1 MIPSIATTTETIAR
15 LARQP
20 SRLRLLKLRRTTASR
35 GCASRSSSQFR
46 APTSPKI
53 RTILDAN
60 SRRIFY
66 NEAVSHVHS
75 IYFDDP
81 LLSGAR
87 ENLEA
92 PTNAPRVRL
101 RWYDSP
107 EAAAPRLPRGQTA
120 HESDDRK
127 DRLPI
132 ESSIPIAEMTYDEL
146 RDELARVLPPRFR
159 ETLLS
164 ARRTVLINSYH
175 REHFGLEGTPI
186 RITLDSEIE
195 CFDQAG
201 LLRRATAVR
210 RAAARPRRHRG
221 QGAVRQRARASPRP
235 APAAPARDTLHQ
247 VRAGLPG
254 TRRRRRAPVGLPDA

>member
-15 LARQP
+15 LAPQP
-20 SRLRLLKLRRTTASR
+20 SRLRLLEAPKDDGVTGLRVEVKFAVP
-35 GCASRSSSQFR
+35 GADV
-46 APTSPKI
+46 AKI

-60 SRRIFY
+60 CRRIFY

-87 ENLEA
+87 ENLGGA
-92 PTNAPRVRL
+92 DKRTKVRL

-107 EAAAPRLPRGQTA
+107 EPQRHVFLEVKRRMNRMIG
-120 HESDDRK
+120 K

-159 ETLLS
+159 ETLLLR
-164 ARRTVLINSYH
+164 AEPVLINSYH

-201 LLRRATAVR
+201 LLRPRRRFGVPLRDLVVIEGKAPCGSELELR
-210 RAAARPRRHRG
+210 RALHPLRLRVTRCTKYV
-221 QGAVRQRARASPRP
+221 QGCQALGVA
-235 APAAPARDTLHQ
+235 TG
-247 VRAGLPG
+247 AG
-254 TRRRRRAPVGLPDA
+254 GLPDD